1 MRKLPK
7 IITQDEFELLLAFT
21 LKIERESKGKKRKLR
36 LKQYRIALLLGFEA
50 GMRISEITGFKGISK
65 RTNKT
70 TGQVVVKETE
80 VPALTKDRVESA
92 SIRITSGKG
101 EKDRIVPRPK
111 RLNQT
116 AVEMLP
122 LQLKRRAL
130 QDFTTKLGMK
140 VLKKEI
146 SFHTLRHGFASH
158 LLNSGRPIHEVQM
171 LLGHS
176 RLDTTGVYLH
186 ANPVK
191 AIEGARDI
199 F

>member
-1 MRKLPK
+1 MRDLKNMRKLPK
-7 IITQDEFELLLAFT
+7 IIIQEEFEKLLAAT
-21 LKIERESKGKKRKLR
+21 LKLEKEAKGKNRKLR
-36 LKQYRIALLLGFEA
+36 LKQYRIAMLLGFEA
-50 GMRISEITGFKGISK
+50 GMRISEVVGFKD
-65 RTNKT
+65 R
-70 TGQVVVKETE
+70 
-80 VPALTKDRVESA
+80 VPALTKDKVESA
-92 SIRITSGKG
+92 SIRILSGKG
-101 EKDRIVPRPK
+101 GKDRIVPRPK

-116 AVEMLP
+116 AVDMLP
-122 LQLKRRAL
+122 LKLKRRAL
-130 QDFTTKLGMK
+130 QDFVTKLGQK
-140 VLKKEI
+140 VLKKQI
-146 SFHTLRHGFASH
+146 TFHTLRHGFASH

>member
-1 MRKLPK
+1 MKKLPK
-7 IITQDEFELLLAFT
+7 IISQEEFEKLLKET
-21 LKIERESKGKKRKLR
+21 LRREQKITPRRKRLR
-36 LKQYRIALLLGFEA
+36 QYRVAMLLGFEA
-50 GMRISEITGFKGISK
+50 GMRISEIVGFKDK
-65 RTNKT
+65 
-70 TGQVVVKETE
+70 
-80 VPALTKDRVESA
+80 VPALTKDNVESA
-92 SIRITSGKG
+92 SIRILSGKG
-101 EKDRIVPRPK
+101 SKDRIVPRPK

-116 AVEMLP
+116 AIDMLP

-130 QDFTTKLGMK
+130 QDFVTKLGK
-140 VLKKEI
+140 NVLNKKI

-186 ANPVK
+186 ANPIK
-191 AIEGARDI
+191 AIEGAREI